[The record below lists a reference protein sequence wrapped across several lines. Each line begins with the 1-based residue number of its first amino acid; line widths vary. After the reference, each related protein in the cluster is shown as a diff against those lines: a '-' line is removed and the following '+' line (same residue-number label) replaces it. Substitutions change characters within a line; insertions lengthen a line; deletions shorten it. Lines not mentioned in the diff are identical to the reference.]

1 MVSSR
6 SWLVLV
12 FGVLRIDW
20 ESSAGFANQSLSEV
34 GSSRNLSSSRRD
46 CVTNHKRVWEG
57 DYFSRCLK
65 TAIMMVL
72 SPVRGMSDRDG
83 HGIKWIKECLYRRWK
98 KWLQLTSWSLC
109 CLFVRRDLFN
119 LFHLWWFLLYARA
132 EIPGERQFAV
142 SWGWEEKCFYSFFF
156 FCHLTLQAWLLANNV
171 TDITQQSKF
180 KCSYVG
186 LKDCLSWAK
195 YGARGREKETLPI
208 FPIYPQ
214 PSQGDQGGYNF
225 SSSSQQNLW
234 RSGNWEISDLLRAS
248 WTWTM
253 LTIFFVQIWT

>member
-98 KWLQLTSWSLC
+98 RWLQLTSWSLC

-119 LFHLWWFLLYARA
+119 LFHLWWFF
-132 EIPGERQFAV
+132 IV
-142 SWGWEEKCFYSFFF
+142 C
-156 FCHLTLQAWLLANNV
+156 
-171 TDITQQSKF
+171 
-180 KCSYVG
+180 
-186 LKDCLSWAK
+186 
-195 YGARGREKETLPI
+195 
-208 FPIYPQ
+208 
-214 PSQGDQGGYNF
+214 QGGNPRWTAIRCFLGMGGEMFLLFLFFLSLNF
-225 SSSSQQNLW
+225 TGLI
-234 RSGNWEISDLLRAS
+234 ISE
-248 WTWTM
+248 
-253 LTIFFVQIWT
+253 

>member
-109 CLFVRRDLFN
+109 CLFVRRDLFIYFTYGGFYCMPGRKSQVN
-119 LFHLWWFLLYARA
+119 GNSLF
-132 EIPGERQFAV
+132 PGDGRRNVFTL
-142 SWGWEEKCFYSFFF
+142 SFFF
-156 FCHLTLQAWLLANNV
+156 V
-171 TDITQQSKF
+171 T
-180 KCSYVG
+180 
-186 LKDCLSWAK
+186 
-195 YGARGREKETLPI
+195 
-208 FPIYPQ
+208 
-214 PSQGDQGGYNF
+214 
-225 SSSSQQNLW
+225 
-234 RSGNWEISDLLRAS
+234 
-248 WTWTM
+248 
-253 LTIFFVQIWT
+253 